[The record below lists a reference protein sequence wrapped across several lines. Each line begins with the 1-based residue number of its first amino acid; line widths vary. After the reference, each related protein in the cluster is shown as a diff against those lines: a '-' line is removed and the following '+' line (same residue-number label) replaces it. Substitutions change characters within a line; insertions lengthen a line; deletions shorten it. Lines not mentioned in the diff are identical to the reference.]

1 MSPVFID
8 TQRLSY
14 DNYGSKND
22 RFGWPLNRRYEKCKI
37 FANLNDFNFFCF
49 LNETVSFWTRVRS
62 KEREFLLHSY
72 KDAYSSA
79 QMLLKTSR
87 SFKHSP
93 EF

>member
-22 RFGWPLNRRYEKCKI
+22 RFGWPLNRRYEKCQI

-49 LNETVSFWTRVRS
+49 LNETVSFWTRVQGGS
-62 KEREFLLHSY
+62 WTDIK
-72 KDAYSSA
+72 
-79 QMLLKTSR
+79 
-87 SFKHSP
+87 
-93 EF
+93 

>member
-22 RFGWPLNRRYEKCKI
+22 RFGWPLNRRYEKCQI

-49 LNETVSFWTRVRS
+49 LNETVSFWTRVQC
-62 KEREFLLHSY
+62 
-72 KDAYSSA
+72 
-79 QMLLKTSR
+79 QMRFYYQITMDPGLKVKLEVHMLTILNIYLT
-87 SFKHSP
+87 P
-93 EF
+93 